1 MANEYRRDLDVFKGI
16 AIIAV
21 VLYHLGI
28 LKSGYLAVD
37 LFLVINGFLI
47 IPSVCRQI
55 LDGSFK
61 YGAFIKKR
69 TFRLLPIVIIA
80 TIASLIGGAW
90 GMLPD
95 HYENLAQSVV
105 ASNLMSGNILSSL
118 TAKNY
123 WSALNDY
130 KPLMHLWY
138 LGVLFEF
145 YLVFPLLMM
154 AANRLFFRKP
164 NRTAQNNARTLNL
177 TLIVLCA
184 VSIVCYLNPF
194 TLGINP
200 HTAEGIRFYWIQN
213 RFFELC
219 AGGLVGLN
227 LQRMQWIN
235 QHRWISPAVILLL
248 LGTICIG
255 LATFDI
261 NAIGSHLPVI
271 GAPVEYGTGLLLPTP
286 VLLLLTVGLSCLAVA
301 SNQTNH
307 PVLKYIF
314 NNRPLAYVGKMS
326 LSLFVWHQVIIAFYR
341 YYYTNELSVLSFA
354 IYLATVFI
362 IAWTTWHFV
371 EQRLKPSKA
380 SWMGLITA
388 GTLSTI
394 AAICI
399 YLHAGVI
406 RDIPELDIHTNDIH
420 RNMHSEYCDR
430 IYSYNHDF
438 SKDSNKIRVLVIGN
452 SFARDWGN
460 ILLES
465 SVKDDIDLSYIY
477 TNYNLDKLDKT
488 KHLQRIQQSDYLFVF
503 AEKAVIP
510 DYVWENVKN
519 RDHVYGLGTKNF
531 GQNNGSIYRRRNA
544 PDYFSQT
551 VAANPE
557 YDEINARWK
566 AQWGNHYID
575 FIEKVR
581 LPGNRIRVFSDD
593 HKFISQD
600 CEHLTRGGAQFYAS
614 VIDIAGIF
622 GNTDNN

>member
-1 MANEYRRDLDVFKGI
+1 MAKEYRRDLDVFKGI
-16 AIIAV
+16 AIVAV
-21 VLYHLGI
+21 ILYHLGI

-61 YGAFIKKR
+61 YGAFLKKR
-69 TFRLLPIVIIA
+69 TFRLLPIVLIA
-80 TIASLIGGAW
+80 TIACLIGGAW

-105 ASNLMSGNILSSL
+105 ASNLLSGNILSSL

-138 LGVLFEF
+138 IGVLFEF
-145 YLVFPLLMM
+145 YVIFPLILM
-154 AANRLFFRKP
+154 AANRFVFSKP
-164 NRTAQNNARTLNL
+164 NRTAETNNRALNL
-177 TLIVLCA
+177 ILVSLCA
-184 VSIVCYLNPF
+184 ISVLCYLNPF
-194 TLGINP
+194 TFGINP

-213 RFFELC
+213 RLFELC

-227 LQRMQWIN
+227 MQRMAWVS
-235 QHRWISPAVILLL
+235 RRSWISPIVVLLL
-248 LGTICIG
+248 FGTICIG

-261 NAIGSHLPVI
+261 HAIGSHLPVI

-286 VLLLLTVGLSCLAVA
+286 VLLLLTVVLSCLAVA
-301 SNQTNH
+301 SNQANH
-307 PVLKYIF
+307 PALKYIF
-314 NNRPLAYVGKMS
+314 NSRPLAFIGKMS

-354 IYLATVFI
+354 IYMAVVWLV
-362 IAWTTWHFV
+362 AWTTWYFV

-380 SWMGLITA
+380 SWIGLITA
-388 GTLSTI
+388 GALSTI
-394 AAICI
+394 AAIGI

-430 IYSYNHDF
+430 IYGYNHEF
-438 SKDSNKIRVLVIGN
+438 TQDSNKTRVLVIGN

-465 SVKDDIDLSYIY
+465 SVKDDIELSYIY

-488 KHLQRIQQSDYLFVF
+488 KHLQRIQQSDYIFIF

-531 GQNNGSIYRRRNA
+531 GQNNGSIYRHRND
-544 PDYFSQT
+544 PDYFAQT

-566 AQWGNHYID
+566 SQWGDRYID

-581 LPGNRIRVFSDD
+581 TADNRIRVFSPD

-600 CEHLTRGGAQFYAS
+600 CEHLTRGGAQFYAKS
-614 VIDIAGIF
+614 LDIKRIF
-622 GNTDNN
+622 GSANK

>member
-1 MANEYRRDLDVFKGI
+1 MANEYRQDLDVFKGF

-21 VLYHLGI
+21 ILYHLGI

-69 TFRLLPIVIIA
+69 IFRLLPVVLIA
-80 TIASLIGGAW
+80 TVACLIAGAW

-95 HYENLAQSVV
+95 HYENLAQSVI

-138 LGVLFEF
+138 LGVLFQF
-145 YLVFPLLMM
+145 YLIFPLLIKV
-154 AANRLFFRKP
+154 ANRLILGKP
-164 NRTAQNNARTLNL
+164 NRTAQENARALNL
-177 TLIVLCA
+177 ILIALCS
-184 VSIVCYLNPF
+184 VSILCYLNPF
-194 TLGINP
+194 TFGINP

-213 RFFELC
+213 RLFELC

-227 LQRMQWIN
+227 LPRM
-235 QHRWISPAVILLL
+235 HWISQHKWMSPVIVSLLI
-248 LGTICIG
+248 GTICIG
-255 LATFDI
+255 LASFDI

-271 GAPVEYGTGLLLPTP
+271 GAPTEYGTGLLLPTP
-286 VLLLLTVGLSCLAVA
+286 VLLIITVVLSSLAVA
-301 SNQTNH
+301 SNQANH
-307 PVLKYIF
+307 PALKYIF
-314 NNRPLAYVGKMS
+314 NNKPLAYIGKMS
-326 LSLFVWHQVIIAFYR
+326 LSLFIWHQVLIAFYR
-341 YYYTNELSVLSFA
+341 YYYTNELSILSFT
-354 IYLATVFI
+354 IYMAVVFI
-362 IAWTTWHFV
+362 VSWTTWLLV
-371 EQRLKPSKA
+371 ERRLKPSKA
-380 SWMGLITA
+380 SWGVLAAVGIF
-388 GTLSTI
+388 STI
-394 AAICI
+394 GAIGI

-406 RDIPELDIHTNDIH
+406 RDIPELDIQSNAIH

-430 IYSYNHDF
+430 IYGYNHDF
-438 SKDSNKIRVLVIGN
+438 SENSDRIRVLVIGN

-465 SVKDDIDLSYIY
+465 SIKDDIELSYIY
-477 TNYNLDKLDKT
+477 TNYNLDKLDKS

-503 AEKAVIP
+503 AEKQIIP

-531 GQNNGSIYRRRNA
+531 GQNNGAIYRHRND
-544 PDYFSQT
+544 PDYFEQT

-557 YDEINARWK
+557 YDAINERWK
-566 AQWGNHYID
+566 AQWGSRYID

-581 LPGNRIRVFSDD
+581 TADNRIRVFSTE

-600 CEHLTRGGAQFYAS
+600 CEHLTRGGAKFYAS
-614 VIDIAGIF
+614 VMDIAGIF
-622 GNTDNN
+622 ADAHK